1 MVFQGVSEDH
11 RGIKRCSRLFRGV
24 LENTGYFQKM
34 FQGFMGFRRRSR
46 RSFKNQGS
54 FQRRFMVSQSF
65 SRGLRVYSLIYH

>member
-1 MVFQGVSEDH
+1 MYVSESISRCLGSVSRNVGWYQGSFFMVFQGVSEDH

-46 RSFKNQGS
+46 RS
-54 FQRRFMVSQSF
+54 
-65 SRGLRVYSLIYH
+65 